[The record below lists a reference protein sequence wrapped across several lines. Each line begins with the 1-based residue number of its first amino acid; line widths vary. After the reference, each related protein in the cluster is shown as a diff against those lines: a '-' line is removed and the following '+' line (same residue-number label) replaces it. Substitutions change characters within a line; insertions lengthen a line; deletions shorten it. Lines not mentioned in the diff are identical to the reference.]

1 MKNLL
6 GSTDRL
12 LKKFDKQINEPG
24 VLNVNSVII
33 CGYVEKESGNITI
46 VWSEELLGYEILYN
60 TEFDDLSYFKYTL
73 FITEEE
79 SNYYKELMNQFS
91 VKMEDYNEDDRI
103 EVYLD
108 YSEKII
114 APVVKKLEE
123 GLRQEIIKFGQ
134 KIIPFPM
141 NKIK

>member
-1 MKNLL
+1 LWL
-6 GSTDRL
+6 
-12 LKKFDKQINEPG
+12 
-24 VLNVNSVII
+24 
-33 CGYVEKESGNITI
+33 
-46 VWSEELLGYEILYN
+46 WSEELLGYEILYN

-114 APVVKKLEE
+114 FPVVKKLEE

>member
-1 MKNLL
+1 
-6 GSTDRL
+6 
-12 LKKFDKQINEPG
+12 
-24 VLNVNSVII
+24 
-33 CGYVEKESGNITI
+33 
-46 VWSEELLGYEILYN
+46 
-60 TEFDDLSYFKYTL
+60 
-73 FITEEE
+73 
-79 SNYYKELMNQFS
+79 MNQFS

-108 YSEKII
+108 YSEEII